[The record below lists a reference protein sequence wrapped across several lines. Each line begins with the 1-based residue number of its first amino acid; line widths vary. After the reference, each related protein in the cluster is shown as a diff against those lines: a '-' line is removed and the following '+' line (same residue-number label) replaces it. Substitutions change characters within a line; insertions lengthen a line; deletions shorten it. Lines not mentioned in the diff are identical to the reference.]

1 MPLPLALSPLVAV
14 LVAVGL
20 FFMIRWWLGKT
31 GAAFFFTL
39 SIMVNLSVL
48 APVALGIMAVQ
59 EVQAF
64 QNDFATS
71 QKLVILEQGPNILL
85 AVSFTDVK
93 NLDASLSSF
102 KPLSKEQVQAISAT
116 TGDARYKAL
125 AKTFYKVFVVKQAFL
140 EKLVSD
146 TKSAQSVQTSQSP
159 QGQPSPQENAAIQNL
174 LVSAASAFQAGDMNK
189 LASVAVDLQKAY
201 RDRGMNDAADLAR
214 QIEQAARAK
223 DLSSLA
229 TLGPRLAQLAIAGAG
244 GVVSS
249 TTAGPSG
256 GATPGMP
263 VSGDIMLKAIASDD
277 PVKVVLPYL
286 SQQTIQQLGG
296 GDPAR
301 LKLMLVAYLLGI
313 RFQNSFDPIFLL
325 SEYRNSDLQI
335 FPESTLSALVRLLPL
350 DQLIQQLNTKPKS

>member
-1 MPLPLALSPLVAV
+1 MPLPLALMPLVAV
-14 LVAVGL
+14 VFAVGL
-20 FFMIRWWLGKT
+20 FFVIRWWLGKT
-31 GAAFFFTL
+31 GAAFVFTL
-39 SIMVNLSVL
+39 SVMFNLSLL
-48 APVALGIMAVQ
+48 APVALGVMAVQ
-59 EVQAF
+59 EIQAF

-71 QKLVILEQGPNILL
+71 QKLVILEQGSNILL

-102 KPLSKEQVQAISAT
+102 KPLSREQVQSISAT
-116 TGDARYKAL
+116 AGDARYKAL

-146 TKSAQSVQTSQSP
+146 TRPGQSLQTSQNP
-159 QGQPSPQENAAIQNL
+159 QGQPAPQDNAAIQNL
-174 LVSAASAFQAGDMNK
+174 LVTAASAFQAGDMAK

-201 RDRGMNDAADLAR
+201 RDRGMNDASDLAR

-223 DLSSLA
+223 DLTSLA

-249 TTAGPSG
+249 AIAGSSLG
-256 GATPGMP
+256 TTPGMP

-277 PVKVVLPYL
+277 PVKTVLPYL

-301 LKLMLVAYLLGI
+301 LKMMLVAYLVGV
-313 RFQNSFDPIFLL
+313 RFQNSLDPIFLL
-325 SEYRNSDLQI
+325 SEYRNGDLQVY
-335 FPESTLSALVRLLPL
+335 PDSTLPALVRLLPL
-350 DQLIQQLNTKPKS
+350 DQLIQQFSTKPKS